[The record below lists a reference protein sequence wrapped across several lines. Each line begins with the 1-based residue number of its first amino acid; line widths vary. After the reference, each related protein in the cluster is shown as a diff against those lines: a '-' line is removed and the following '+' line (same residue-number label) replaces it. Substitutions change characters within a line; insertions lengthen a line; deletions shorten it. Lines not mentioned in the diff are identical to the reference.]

1 MRSAVLTAASL
12 GMTAMVLGNAWFQ
25 RQQFYPS
32 VVYIT
37 KSNPSM
43 AVIYLQSLVMVI
55 LMGKLMRKIFF
66 GQLRAAEFEHL
77 MERSWYA
84 VTETCLAFTV
94 FKDDFSPKFVA
105 LFTLLLFL
113 KSFHWLAE
121 DRVDYMERSPVI
133 TVLFHLRV
141 LSLALVLASLDL
153 FFIQHA
159 YTSTLTKGA
168 SVQLVFGFEYAI
180 LLTIVINTLVK
191 YVLHSIDLHSENPWE
206 NKAVFMLY
214 TELFIG
220 FIKVLLYILFFV
232 IMVRIYTLPLFAVRP
247 MYLTMRA
254 FKKAFNDVVLSRRA
268 IHNMNTLYPDA
279 TAEELADTDNV
290 CIICREEMVAPST
303 KKLPCNHI
311 FHRNCLRSWF
321 QRQQTCPTC
330 RLDVLRAPG
339 VGGGAGGQQQQ
350 PGQAVFQQQMAA
362 LRNQLE
368 AMQAQRQQPGV
379 AGQPNQNQAMPNFLN
394 MMGQMGGM
402 PPFAGMPGGFVP
414 PGGAAA
420 PQQQQA
426 GAPVAGAGAT
436 AGAAAAAVG
445 AATGAAGAAPAAGGV
460 RPPFMFPPFPFLPF
474 TVPPPQPPPNFSGM
488 SDTELQEMEGRE
500 RTSVEARIR
509 CLRNI
514 QVLLDAAVME
524 MQQYSAV
531 VARANTTAA
540 PGVAPG
546 TDAAATAASN
556 TPDDASSAADTGL
569 SEETDTATS
578 SASTSG
584 VSSSST
590 PTTSTIS
597 SVSSTATSSASAVV
611 PPELLRPLLSP
622 SETGARPKVPTNTSV
637 APKAES
643 VEEKSG
649 EEKGEKP
656 KENPFDALSEEPATR
671 TAEQEEIRKRR
682 LAVFEEQKKRLM
694 NK

>member
-1 MRSAVLTAASL
+1 MRAGVLTGAS
-12 GMTAMVLGNAWFQ
+12 VLLTGLVLVNAWMQ

-133 TVLFHLRV
+133 TLLFHLRV
-141 LSLALVLASLDL
+141 LSLAVLLASLDM
-153 FFIQHA
+153 FFMQHA

-180 LLTIVINTLVK
+180 LLTIVVNTLVK

-214 TELFIG
+214 TELFVG
-220 FIKVLLYILFFV
+220 FVKVLLYVLFFV

-279 TAEELADTDNV
+279 TAEELANTDNV
-290 CIICREEMVAPST
+290 CIICREEMVAGT
-303 KKLPCNHI
+303 AKKLPCGHI

-330 RLDVLRAPG
+330 RLDVLRAP
-339 VGGGAGGQQQQ
+339 ASATQPQQQQQ
-350 PGQAVFQQQMAA
+350 PQQPQPQQQQQQIFQQQMAA

-368 AMQAQRQQPGV
+368 AMQAQRNNQQQP
-379 AGQPNQNQAMPNFLN
+379 AARQTPGQPQPPPQAPAR
-394 MMGQMGGM
+394 GASGG
-402 PPFAGMPGGFVP
+402 PPA
-414 PGGAAA
+414 
-420 PQQQQA
+420 
-426 GAPVAGAGAT
+426 AGAGAGVGLQAQGVPNVFVT
-436 AGAAAAAVG
+436 PPQAQAGPQPQTSSAPGGGG
-445 AATGAAGAAPAAGGV
+445 AS
-460 RPPFMFPPFPFLPF
+460 RPPFIFPPFMPFA
-474 TVPPPQPPPNFSGM
+474 VPPPQPPPNFTGM
-488 SDTELQEMEGRE
+488 SDQELRELEGTERNN
-500 RTSVEARIR
+500 VEARIR

-531 VARANTTAA
+531 VARANITPPTAA
-540 PGVAPG
+540 ASATTTTTTTQDITTTTPAPAPSSPPVSVSVAE
-546 TDAAATAASN
+546 AAS
-556 TPDDASSAADTGL
+556 
-569 SEETDTATS
+569 TS
-578 SASTSG
+578 SASN
-584 VSSSST
+584 
-590 PTTSTIS
+590 IS
-597 SVSSTATSSASAVV
+597 SNNSSNNNPKLEDQAKSPSD
-611 PPELLRPLLSP
+611 PEPGEPMRSNSWIPETRTEVERPP
-622 SETGARPKVPTNTSV
+622 SETGARPKTTD
-637 APKAES
+637 KAGLTLTE
-643 VEEKSG
+643 
-649 EEKGEKP
+649 
-656 KENPFDALSEEPATR
+656 D
-671 TAEQEEIRKRR
+671 QEEVRKRR
-682 LAVFEEQKKRLM
+682 LAVFEAQKKRLM
-694 NK
+694 SRNK